1 MTPNEHKRTG
11 TPVPVPGYVRRDVL
25 MVRDTGLTNM
35 LDSQCVAYILR
46 HVGKD
51 ETADWIED
59 NERLYFK
66 AVFVGMEAVEGE
78 G

>member
-1 MTPNEHKRTG
+1 MTPNQQMSTVR
-11 TPVPVPGYVRRDVL
+11 PVPVPGFVRRDVL

-35 LDSQCVAYILR
+35 LDSQCVVYILR

-51 ETADWIED
+51 DTADWIED